1 MPRLCG
7 QKGKL
12 LGLLNALSHTR
23 THPPP
28 AILYSLYM
36 YLQATHVV
44 SLPTSYIYIYIYKTA
59 RDDEHGMGG
68 SGMMARGA
76 SALGDGARR
85 GGSGREKPS

>member
-44 SLPTSYIYIYIYKTA
+44 SLPTSYIYIYI
-59 RDDEHGMGG
+59 RPL
-68 SGMMARGA
+68 GMMNMGWGA
-76 SALGDGARR
+76 PG
-85 GGSGREKPS
+85 